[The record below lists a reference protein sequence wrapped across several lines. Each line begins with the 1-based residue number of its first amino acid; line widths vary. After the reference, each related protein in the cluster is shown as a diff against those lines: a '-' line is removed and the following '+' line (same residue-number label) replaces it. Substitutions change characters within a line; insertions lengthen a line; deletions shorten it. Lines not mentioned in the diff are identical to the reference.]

1 MSFGDWL
8 RPVATATP
16 ATPATD
22 DRAGARTV
30 ATVATVAVATPPD
43 TKSEAEREAFEER
56 AAILEFDAR
65 IETSGGRAPGGPV
78 DRSGQQPD
86 AIRQWQ
92 RQWQPVWEQERGS
105 LPACAPSRYEAERRI
120 CELVAAWNRSTGQQ
134 RIPAEVLEHLER
146 ADYGDRELMTPGG
159 LALYVATVL
168 GDQV

>member
-1 MSFGDWL
+1 MTLQVIADL
-8 RPVATATP
+8 TARGVVLHLE
-16 ATPATD
+16 D
-22 DRAGARTV
+22 GRLRAGPASALTEETRTLIRRH
-30 ATVATVAVATPPD
+30 
-43 TKSEAEREAFEER
+43 SEQIKRV
-56 AAILEFDAR
+56 LGHV
-65 IETSGGRAPGGPV
+65 SPGGPV
-78 DRSGQQPD
+78 ARSGQQPD

-92 RQWQPVWEQERGS
+92 RQWRPVWEQERGS